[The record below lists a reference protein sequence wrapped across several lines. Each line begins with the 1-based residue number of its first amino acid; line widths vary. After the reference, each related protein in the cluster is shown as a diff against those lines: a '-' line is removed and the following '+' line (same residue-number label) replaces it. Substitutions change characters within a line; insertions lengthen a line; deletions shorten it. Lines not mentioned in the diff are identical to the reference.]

1 MRTAYTVFMTSME
14 TGMDFQPWDNPM
26 GTDGFEFIEYAAPDP
41 KALGAI
47 FEQMGFAA
55 IARHRHK
62 DVTLYRQGEINFLI
76 NAEPD
81 SFAQRFARQHGP
93 SICAIA
99 FRVRDAAFAYRR
111 ALGLGAWG
119 FDNRTGPME
128 LSIPA
133 IKGIGDS
140 LIYFVDRWRGK
151 DAASGASPGGAG
163 AIGDI
168 SIYDVDFV
176 ALPGAQANPAEAVKG
191 AGLTYIDHL
200 THNVHRGRMKE
211 WAEFY
216 ENLFNFREVRY
227 FDIEGKLTGLKSKA
241 MTSPCGKI
249 RIPINESS
257 DDQSQIA
264 EYLTLYHG
272 EGIQHIALGTDNIYA
287 TVQQMQARQVMFQHT
302 VDSYYDLVERRLP
315 AHGEDLEALRRLN
328 ILIDGNSNASQRALL
343 LQIFTRTVIG
353 PIFFEIIQRKGDQ
366 GFGEGN
372 FRALFESI
380 ELDQIKRGV
389 LKDDRG
395 GVVQ

>member
-1 MRTAYTVFMTSME
+1 
-14 TGMDFQPWDNPM
+14 MDFQPWDNPM

-41 KALGAI
+41 KALGAL
-47 FEQMGFAA
+47 FEQMGFTA

-62 DVTLYRQGEINFLI
+62 DVTLYRQGEINFII
-76 NAEPD
+76 NAEQD

-99 FRVRDAAFAYRR
+99 FRVNDAAYAYRR
-111 ALGLGAWG
+111 ALELGAWG
-119 FDNRTGPME
+119 FDNKTGPME
-128 LSIPA
+128 LNIPA

-151 DAASGASPGGAG
+151 EGVAGG
-163 AIGDI
+163 IGDI

-176 ALPGAQANPAEAVKG
+176 ALPGAQANPKG
-191 AGLTYIDHL
+191 NGLTYIDHL

-216 ENLFNFREVRY
+216 ENLFGFREIRY

-257 DDQSQIA
+257 DDKSQIA
-264 EYLTLYHG
+264 EYLALYHG
-272 EGIQHIALGTDNIYA
+272 EGIQHIALGTDDIYS
-287 TVQQMQARQVMFQHT
+287 TVEAMKKRQVAFQDT
-302 VDSYYDLVERRLP
+302 IDTYYDLVDKRLP
-315 AHGEDLEALRRLN
+315 AHGERLEDLKRLR
-328 ILIDGNSNASQRALL
+328 ILIDGNSNASTRELL
-343 LQIFTRTVIG
+343 LQIFTQTVIG

-389 LKDDRG
+389 LKDEG
-395 GVVQ
+395 ASVSA